1 MASEIKF
8 EPSVELA
15 KYQLSQQFDRKAWVL
30 GLNETLMHDDTE
42 YRLDLHI
49 TVLHGREALYIMTP
63 RLSEMGSAYPIVT
76 MKDYL
81 DWHECMVDNEGDEE
95 QQLRHEIKYVQTHWI
110 MEHKSCP
117 LPDHVLLKWYQLAC
131 DMANHMKAIIN
142 LGLIGLHVT
151 M

>member
-30 GLNETLMHDDTE
+30 GLNERLVHDDTE
-42 YRLDLHI
+42 YHLDLHI
-49 TVLHGREALYIMTP
+49 TVSHGRDALYIMVP

-81 DWHECMVDNEGDEE
+81 DWHECMMAHTDDEE
-95 QQLRHEIKYVQTHWI
+95 QQLRHEIEYLQTHYVI
-110 MEHKSCP
+110 DHKACP
-117 LPDHVLLKWYQLAC
+117 LPDHVLLKWYQKAC